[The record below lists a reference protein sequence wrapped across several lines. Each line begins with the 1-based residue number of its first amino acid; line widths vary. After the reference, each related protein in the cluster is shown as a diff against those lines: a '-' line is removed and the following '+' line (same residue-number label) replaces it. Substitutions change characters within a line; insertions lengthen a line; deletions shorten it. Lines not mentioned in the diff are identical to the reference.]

1 MEPQSRVRLQDGDF
15 LESSKVLVSPSSDEE
30 SGQVFF
36 SLYFDANNQA
46 ILADFI
52 GLNFLQLVDL
62 TAFSGKEGSSIQI
75 SLTEN
80 CAHLPLD
87 FEIVNFEGDAMKG
100 SLVRGLFDGY
110 WTLYPDAAI
119 PSGPYRLR
127 IKFA

>member
-1 MEPQSRVRLQDGDF
+1 MEPQSQVRLQDGDF
-15 LESSKVLVSPSSDEE
+15 LESLKVLVSPSSDEE

>member
-15 LESSKVLVSPSSDEE
+15 LESTKVLASASAEDLP
-30 SGQVFF
+30 GKVFF

-75 SLTEN
+75 SLSEN

-110 WTLYPDAAI
+110 WTLYPDASI
-119 PSGPYRLR
+119 PTGPYRLR

>member
-15 LESSKVLVSPSSDEE
+15 LESSKVLVSTSSDEE
-30 SGQVFF
+30 SGKVFF

-62 TAFSGKEGSSIQI
+62 TAISGKEGSSIQI

-87 FEIVNFEGDAMKG
+87 FEIVNFEGDAIKG

-119 PSGPYRLR
+119 PTGPYRLR
-127 IKFA
+127 IRFA

>member
-1 MEPQSRVRLQDGDF
+1 MEQQSRVRLQDGDF
-15 LESSKVLVSPSSDEE
+15 LESSKVLTSPSLDEE
-30 SGQVFF
+30 SGKVFF

-52 GLNFLQLVDL
+52 GLSFLQLVDL
-62 TAFSGKEGSSIQI
+62 TAFSGKEGSSIQV
-75 SLTEN
+75 SLAEN
-80 CAHLPLD
+80 CAYQPLD

-119 PSGPYRLR
+119 PYGPYRLR
-127 IKFA
+127 IRFA

>member
-1 MEPQSRVRLQDGDF
+1 MEQQSRVRLQDGDF

-30 SGQVFF
+30 SGKVFF

-119 PSGPYRLR
+119 PAGPYRLR

>member
-1 MEPQSRVRLQDGDF
+1 MEPQSQVRLQDGDF
-15 LESSKVLVSPSSDEE
+15 LESLKVLVSPSSDEE

-87 FEIVNFEGDAMKG
+87 FEIVNFEGVAMKG

>member
-87 FEIVNFEGDAMKG
+87 FEIVNFEVPF
-100 SLVRGLFDGY
+100 SLGNQPFKILKHSLFAHQI
-110 WTLYPDAAI
+110 LK
-119 PSGPYRLR
+119 L
-127 IKFA
+127 

>member
-75 SLTEN
+75 SLTEI

-87 FEIVNFEGDAMKG
+87 FEIVNFEGVAMKG

>member
-30 SGQVFF
+30 SGVVFF

>member
-1 MEPQSRVRLQDGDF
+1 MENQCRVRLQGGDF
-15 LESSKVLVSPSSDEE
+15 LESTKVLATPSAEE
-30 SGQVFF
+30 ASGKVFF

-62 TAFSGKEGSSIQI
+62 TSFSGKEGSSIQFN
-75 SLTEN
+75 LAEN

-87 FEIVNFEGDAMKG
+87 FEIVNFEGDATKG
-100 SLVRGLFDGY
+100 SLIRGLFDGY
-110 WTLYPDAAI
+110 WTLYPDGEI

-127 IKFA
+127 IRFA

>member
-62 TAFSGKEGSSIQI
+62 TAFSGKEGSSIQV
-75 SLTEN
+75 SLVEN
-80 CAHLPLD
+80 CTHQPLD
-87 FEIVNFEGDAMKG
+87 FEIVNFKGDAIKG
-100 SLVRGLFDGY
+100 SLIRGLFDGY
-110 WTLYPDAAI
+110 WTFYPDAAI

>member
-1 MEPQSRVRLQDGDF
+1 MR
-15 LESSKVLVSPSSDEE
+15 K
-30 SGQVFF
+30 VFF

-110 WTLYPDAAI
+110 WALYPEAAI
-119 PSGPYRLR
+119 PTGPYRLR
-127 IKFA
+127 IRFA

>member
-30 SGQVFF
+30 SGKVFF